1 MPEDEEI
8 SELEELFYEGTDL
21 HGEGRYEEAIAT
33 FDRCL
38 AVDPDYSD
46 AVLGKALSCLALDRF
61 DEAVTYAKRLVE
73 LNPDD
78 VMAHTNLSVVYQRA
92 GMVPEAESAGAKA
105 RMLDWKRQLEE
116 DPGDDQR
123 DRPRKT
129 EKEEP

>member
-21 HGEGRYEEAIAT
+21 HGEGRYEDAIAI

-38 AVDPDYSD
+38 EMDPDYSD
-46 AVLGKALSCLALDRF
+46 AVLGKAMSCLALDRF
-61 DEAVTYAKRLVE
+61 DEAITYAKRLVE
-73 LNPDD
+73 LSPDD

-116 DPGDDQR
+116 DPGDDRR
-123 DRPRKT
+123 DQPRKT
-129 EKEEP
+129 EKEES